1 MKTGIRRQLLAIAG
15 AAALLVPLLGRE
27 TLADTPVEAAL
38 RSLASA
44 IDQVPGWTAA
54 FRRLTYDAASD
65 TAVMSGLSI
74 AAPAMALTIDFGSIS
89 VTGYA
94 DADGGF
100 VAKSIKT
107 DDIAFDLGPVKAA
120 VSDAAFNDVGVPP
133 LPGRLFDPEK
143 PLSSM
148 VGIYSRIIQGSVGQS
163 RIGSV
168 SVIEE
173 IKGVNTRISYENLEF
188 SGMQDGKTATLTVGP
203 ARMQSSAPDGP
214 FDMTMARIEAT
225 DMDLA
230 AMVHVY
236 DAAEYGSDG
245 AGDMIW
251 RTVLGH
257 AAYKGIEIHFPQ
269 ATAALG
275 DISIDGFKARQPKH
289 SFTPLLD
296 KVMSHP
302 ELADQAMSESA
313 AREGIVDLL
322 SAFSI
327 GRFGM
332 SGLKV
337 EASGYSPFELGD
349 FHFSDL
355 SIEGLGEMVI
365 EGLAGSI
372 PGTGSVKV
380 GRFAF
385 GGLKFADVEKLRT
398 AIQAAGARARAR
410 APIVALPRSIQPASS
425 RRSASSRW
433 PGSTFRRPACR
444 TFHSTRCVSI

>member
-15 AAALLVPLLGRE
+15 AAALFVPVLGRE

-44 IDQVPGWTAA
+44 IDQAPGWTAA
-54 FRRLTYDAASD
+54 FRRLSYDAASD

-100 VAKSIKT
+100 AAKSIKT
-107 DDIAFDLGPVKAA
+107 DDVAFDLGPVKAA
-120 VSDAAFNDVGVPP
+120 VSDVAFNDVGVPP

-148 VGIYSRIIQGSVGQS
+148 VGIYSKIIEGRVGQS

-236 DAAEYGSDG
+236 DSAA
-245 AGDMIW
+245 
-251 RTVLGH
+251 V
-257 AAYKGIEIHFPQ
+257 
-269 ATAALG
+269 
-275 DISIDGFKARQPKH
+275 RQRRRRRH
-289 SFTPLLD
+289 D
-296 KVMSHP
+296 
-302 ELADQAMSESA
+302 LAD
-313 AREGIVDLL
+313 R
-322 SAFSI
+322 
-327 GRFGM
+327 
-332 SGLKV
+332 
-337 EASGYSPFELGD
+337 
-349 FHFSDL
+349 
-355 SIEGLGEMVI
+355 
-365 EGLAGSI
+365 
-372 PGTGSVKV
+372 
-380 GRFAF
+380 
-385 GGLKFADVEKLRT
+385 
-398 AIQAAGARARAR
+398 
-410 APIVALPRSIQPASS
+410 PRP
-425 RRSASSRW
+425 
-433 PGSTFRRPACR
+433 CR
-444 TFHSTRCVSI
+444 L